1 WHANPLSMMSAL
13 GQSGHTSK
21 IGYRHFDNLSYPL
34 ASLVL
39 THVKLLRTGFEGLER
54 RERVDNFI
62 CCHNGIGV
70 VREIDIESGVH
81 LFIRVIRRRVFD
93 HRDLVAKLGGK
104 ADGRFDAGM
113 RYQTDDDELM
123 DAVLLEL

>member
-1 WHANPLSMMSAL
+1 MSAL
-13 GQSGHTSK
+13 GRKQTYIK
-21 IGYRHFDNLSYPL
+21 DRLSALRRPFV
-34 ASLVL
+34 SLVL
-39 THVKLLRTGFEGLER
+39 SYVKLLRTGFEGLDR

-70 VREIDIESGVH
+70 VREIDLQSGVH

-104 ADGRFDAGM
+104 ANGRFDAGM

-123 DAVLLEL
+123 DAVLLDL

>member
-1 WHANPLSMMSAL
+1 MSAL
-13 GQSGHTSK
+13 GQKQTYAVQKGM
-21 IGYRHFDNLSYPL
+21 
-34 ASLVL
+34 SLY
-39 THVKLLRTGFEGLER
+39 TRKQKLLRTGFEGLDR

-62 CCHNGIGV
+62 CRHNGIGV
-70 VREIDIESGVH
+70 VREIDLESGAH

-104 ADGRFDAGM
+104 ANGRFDAGM